1 MLKPEEFEDEY
12 PPERLESELPDRP
25 MTSLRDIQYLYGRLY
40 TLATAGGGEY
50 AAYLTPDAAGDLVD
64 ENDSLIV
71 VRVDLS
77 GDEPKLADDERGP
90 VWVTRYTDER
100 VQKVAHCK
108 YPAARGIDHSIT
120 HQAGRNSDPEKL
132 ARYAKERLTKWAT
145 DDDVQT
151 VAQNREDGKVIEA
164 LAALGEEDEVLD
176 TIEEAV
182 QRELGGTTT
191 ALLTVQVK
199 RDTDEEYHWPGE
211 IEAFME
217 AMRERKLSKLVSK
230 GQASDSSGTA
240 TDLVTGEERRTVG
253 TAEDP
258 LNYYLGKQ
266 MEKFPGLDPDEA
278 WRSHPISED
287 AAVTVMNA
295 ETFVEACTYS
305 TFGATVYY
313 LPYYLGQVS
322 PKKAYD
328 LYELLYNATSE
339 ENDHESMNPVEGA
352 YHALDSRGVLYERGT
367 RLRFYVAAVMK
378 HQMSRYDV
386 FGETL
391 NGSILNPVR
400 LSNAH
405 EEIVNSTAFQQ
416 PPSGWTSPMPKY
428 EEWDLLD
435 ADDLIR
441 SISTGWYF
449 AQTFP
454 EGDDDTDASA
464 DDPRIQAL
472 VAVLS
477 GGEIPVEMLL
487 EAYVDRL
494 LEADTDG
501 FPTLRVAS
509 QFAQLCALA
518 KAEPGYLAT
527 DDEEKV
533 PITDSPTYEEQSMA
547 PPEAR
552 ADGGSVGPEQ
562 KLELFI
568 EDTPALADNDQRRGA
583 FLLGALVGAVGEYQ
597 DYYEDRSTTLI
608 DQYPVKSVTRAR
620 IKKITQEAIGKT
632 LTYTRQEKKSG
643 GSFPGTK
650 FSHIIEELREY
661 VLRPDPDEWTLDT
674 DDLRFYYA
682 LGVTYGMNDRSQ
694 SNEESSETELTES
707 PQHNV

>member
-1 MLKPEEFEDEY
+1 MLTPEEFKDTY
-12 PPERLESELPDRP
+12 PPDNLSSELPDRP
-25 MTSLRDIQYLYGRLY
+25 VTGLRDIQYLYGRLY
-40 TLATAGGGEY
+40 TLATAGGDKY
-50 AAYLTPDAAGDLVD
+50 AAYLTPDAADDLVD
-64 ENDSLIV
+64 QDDSLIV

-77 GDEPKLADDERGP
+77 GNEPKLADDDRGP
-90 VWVTRYTDER
+90 VWVTRYTNDR

-132 ARYAKERLTKWAT
+132 ARYAKERLTKWPT
-145 DDDVQT
+145 DDVVQQ
-151 VAQNREDGKVIEA
+151 AAESHEDGDVIKA
-164 LAALGEEDEVLD
+164 LATLGNNDDALE
-176 TIEEAV
+176 TIE
-182 QRELGGTTT
+182 QGIQQNLGGPTT

-199 RDTDEEYHWPGE
+199 RDPGGAYRWPGE
-211 IEAFME
+211 MDPFLQ

-230 GQASDSSGTA
+230 GQASDSAGTT
-240 TDLVTGEERRTVG
+240 TDLVTGEQTRTVG

-258 LNYYLGKQ
+258 LKYYLGKQ

-295 ETFVEACTYS
+295 ETFIEACTYS

-313 LPYYLGQVS
+313 LPYYLGKIS
-322 PKKAYD
+322 PEKAYD
-328 LYELLYNATSE
+328 IYELLYAAATE
-339 ENDHESMNPVEGA
+339 KTDYESMTPVEHA
-352 YHALDSRGVLYERGT
+352 YRTLDSQGMLYEEGT

-391 NGSILNPVR
+391 NGTILSPVR
-400 LSNAH
+400 LSQAH
-405 EEIVNSTAFQQ
+405 RDILTSTAFRQ
-416 PPSGWTSPMPKY
+416 PSSGWTSPMPTY
-428 EEWDLLD
+428 EDWDLLRGS
-435 ADDLIR
+435 DLVR

-449 AQTFP
+449 AQTFR

-477 GGEIPVEMLL
+477 GDQIPVEMLL
-487 EAYVDRL
+487 ESYVERL
-494 LEADTDG
+494 LNADTDR
-501 FPTLRVAS
+501 FPSFRVAS

-518 KAEPGYLAT
+518 KVDPAFLMT
-527 DDEEKV
+527 DDEEKL
-533 PITDSPTYEEQSMA
+533 PITDPPTYNKRSMA

-552 ADGGSVGPEQ
+552 ADGGSVGPAQ
-562 KLELFI
+562 KLESFI
-568 EDTPALADNDQRRGA
+568 EDTPALADNDQRRGV

-608 DQYPVKSVTRAR
+608 DQYPVKSVTGTR
-620 IKKITQEAIGKT
+620 IKKITQEAVGKT
-632 LTYTRQEKKSG
+632 LTYTRKEKKSG
-643 GSFPGTK
+643 RSFPGTK
-650 FSHIIEELREY
+650 FSHIIDELREY
-661 VLRPDPDEWTLDT
+661 ILSTNPDDWALGT

-694 SNEESSETELTES
+694 SEEESSEPELTES
-707 PQHNV
+707 A